1 MSAPLNVLFVQK
13 TAEEVAT
20 IVQVL
25 RGGGYEASVTRVT
38 TREALDEALSQNAWD
53 AIVAGFHTTGLDGP
67 SALER
72 LRRSGHDIPFFIV
85 GPPIGEHNAVA
96 AMRAGAADCIV
107 NDNLVALVH
116 AIQRELRSVEE
127 RRARRDADRAL
138 HRRQEQLRLA
148 LVAARMGT
156 WEWDFESD
164 RMIWSDNA
172 ERILGLHGQPMPVT
186 RSEYLALVP
195 PRERLGVEQAM
206 DHARSS
212 RADYQ
217 LAHRLM
223 LPEGGTKWLGTKG
236 RAYGE
241 PDAEPVG
248 MAGTVADITDRKEAE
263 AALQASEERY
273 RDLYEEAPVAYYS
286 MDATGRV
293 IRANRRTV
301 ELFGK
306 DLDELIGTQVEDL
319 HPNTNEGRSRW
330 KRLFDGFLAGEE
342 FRGQEIELER
352 PDGERWWGSLSVIPI
367 LDDDGHVAA
376 SRSMLVDITTSKNA
390 EALLQLSQR
399 AIDGSPDLIAVCD
412 TKYVFRRVNH
422 ACAHALGGDSQLI
435 VGMDMQRVFGEEVFT
450 RELKHRIDRALGSE
464 DVIFENW
471 FETAGL
477 GRCFLSVT
485 FSPLRSAGGVVEG
498 VILMARDTTE
508 RERAEERRIQL
519 EAQLRQSHKMEA
531 LGTLA
536 GGIAHDFNN
545 LLLAILGY
553 AELTR
558 DDLPRGTQLRGYV
571 ENVIAAGERAQALV
585 QQILAFGRRTEKQ
598 LEPVEAQTIVR
609 EAIRFLRATLP
620 STIQVTEHL
629 TQEPCVIMADS
640 GELHQV
646 VLNLASNALQ
656 AMRDTGGDLEVT
668 VSPVELSVERA
679 EKLGGM
685 APGPYVRV
693 AVQDSGQGIDP
704 NIVDRI
710 YDPFFTTKGP
720 GEGTGLGLS
729 VVHGIVLSHGGA
741 LEVWSEIGV
750 GTRFD
755 IFFPRSTA
763 EPRNGLD
770 SGADSRGGSESV
782 LFVDDDPQ
790 VVQLGRQFLERLGY
804 RVTITTNSEQA
815 LDILRGHP
823 DAFDVIVTDQ
833 TMPRRTG
840 LELAREA
847 RRLRTGIPVVLT
859 TGFSEAVTPRT
870 LTSERIDALVMK
882 PYGGETLAQAVR
894 EVLDRAN
901 GERNK
906 DRSE

>member
-1 MSAPLNVLFVQK
+1 
-13 TAEEVAT
+13 
-20 IVQVL
+20 
-25 RGGGYEASVTRVT
+25 
-38 TREALDEALSQNAWD
+38 
-53 AIVAGFHTTGLDGP
+53 
-67 SALER
+67 
-72 LRRSGHDIPFFIV
+72 
-85 GPPIGEHNAVA
+85 
-96 AMRAGAADCIV
+96 
-107 NDNLVALVH
+107 
-116 AIQRELRSVEE
+116 
-127 RRARRDADRAL
+127 
-138 HRRQEQLRLA
+138 
-148 LVAARMGT
+148 
-156 WEWDFESD
+156 
-164 RMIWSDNA
+164 
-172 ERILGLHGQPMPVT
+172 
-186 RSEYLALVP
+186 
-195 PRERLGVEQAM
+195 
-206 DHARSS
+206 
-212 RADYQ
+212 
-217 LAHRLM
+217 
-223 LPEGGTKWLGTKG
+223 
-236 RAYGE
+236 
-241 PDAEPVG
+241 
-248 MAGTVADITDRKEAE
+248 
-263 AALQASEERY
+263 
-273 RDLYEEAPVAYYS
+273 
-286 MDATGRV
+286 
-293 IRANRRTV
+293 
-301 ELFGK
+301 
-306 DLDELIGTQVEDL
+306 
-319 HPNTNEGRSRW
+319 
-330 KRLFDGFLAGEE
+330 
-342 FRGQEIELER
+342 
-352 PDGERWWGSLSVIPI
+352 
-367 LDDDGHVAA
+367 
-376 SRSMLVDITTSKNA
+376 
-390 EALLQLSQR
+390 
-399 AIDGSPDLIAVCD
+399 
-412 TKYVFRRVNH
+412 
-422 ACAHALGGDSQLI
+422 
-435 VGMDMQRVFGEEVFT
+435 
-450 RELKHRIDRALGSE
+450 
-464 DVIFENW
+464 
-471 FETAGL
+471 
-477 GRCFLSVT
+477 
-485 FSPLRSAGGVVEG
+485 VEG